1 MDKAE
6 EYNGMLVQTDA
17 ELEDYKRHTALWEA
31 RVNQAAAQLGKE
43 IDYYDDIAQAR
54 ENPSRPEHYQTVDA
68 AEEYNGILLQTD
80 AELEDYKHHTALW
93 EARVNQEAARM

>member
-1 MDKAE
+1 MDYYDDIAQARDDPSRPEHYQTMDKAE

-17 ELEDYKRHTALWEA
+17 ELEDYKHHTALWEA

-54 ENPSRPEHYQTVDA
+54 ENPSRPEHY
-68 AEEYNGILLQTD
+68 
-80 AELEDYKHHTALW
+80 
-93 EARVNQEAARM
+93 